1 MLSRGFGFTWDVS
14 GWLLFP
20 FLQKAGNEVR
30 SRMQDRVLSELTT
43 TFASHYSDRITL
55 DQMLQKDSVM
65 TYNARKTGQKFLV
78 QPNG

>member
-1 MLSRGFGFTWDVS
+1 
-14 GWLLFP
+14 
-20 FLQKAGNEVR
+20 
-30 SRMQDRVLSELTT
+30 MQDRVLSELTT